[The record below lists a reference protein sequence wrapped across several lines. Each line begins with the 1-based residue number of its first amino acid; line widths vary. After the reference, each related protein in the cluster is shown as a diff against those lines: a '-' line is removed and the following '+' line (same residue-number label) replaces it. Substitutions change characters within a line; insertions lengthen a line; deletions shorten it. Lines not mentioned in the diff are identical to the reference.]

1 MKVTLF
7 KQDSRTGSES
17 LTTLTAEA
25 LMGRIQSPTKADSK
39 YVNGLRRII
48 PLLRGRKSHYE
59 YIDRLPRVCPSLE
72 WQRKGTDGKEVLR
85 YNGIVLLEV
94 NRLTGRGE
102 AERVKA
108 KARLFPQTLAA
119 FVGSSG
125 ESVKIW
131 VAFTLPDGTLP
142 QLTGRGEAER
152 VKAKARLFPQ
162 TLAAFVGSSGES
174 VKIWVAFTL
183 PDGTLPQQR
192 DWYEK
197 FHAHAYR
204 LAVNCYQPLLPFSIT
219 LKEASPE
226 ISFRLTMDELAY
238 YNPEVTPFRMEQ
250 PLTFPDE
257 MTFRE
262 KRQQGDSPLARLEP
276 DSDTLVSVHR
286 LYEMTLAHTLQPLTF
301 PDEMTFREKRQQGD
315 SPLARLEPDSDTL
328 VSVHR
333 LYEMTLAHTLEG
345 ITGWKRGNDLQPL
358 LVKLAEA
365 CFRSGI
371 PEEETVRQTLA
382 HYPETDE
389 VTLRTLVH
397 TLYQECKGFG
407 ESSSLSGDQAPLLRM
422 KEFMERRYEFRFNTL
437 TGETEYR
444 KRDSIHFY
452 FKPADRRAR
461 NSMAMDALEE
471 GICVW
476 DRDVDRYL
484 GSDRIPI
491 YNPIEDYLWSTGK
504 WDGHDRIR
512 ELADCVPC
520 MNGGCWRELFYRWF
534 LSMVAHWRGMDR
546 MHGNSTVPVLIG
558 AQGYRK
564 STFCRLILPPE
575 LRFAY
580 TDSLDFRSKRDAE
593 MALGRFLLINLDE
606 FDQISSNQQGFLKH
620 LLQKPVLN
628 LRKPY
633 ATSVQE
639 VRRYASFI
647 ATSNHAD
654 LLNDPSGSRRFIC
667 IEVTEPIR
675 TEITFNYRQLYAQ
688 AMQALN
694 QGERY
699 WLDDADEELLKQEN
713 RQFEQTT
720 PLEAALCS
728 MTRRARNEREGEEET
743 LMEIAEQLN
752 KRSRKQEN
760 RQFEQTTPLEAA
772 LCSMTRRARNERE
785 GEEETLMEIAEQL
798 NKRSRILKLK
808 LTTGNISYLGRLMR
822 KYGFTSRRTNRGML
836 YRIVW
841 L

>member
-17 LTTLTAEA
+17 LTTLMAEA

-142 QLTGRGEAER
+142 Q
-152 VKAKARLFPQ
+152 
-162 TLAAFVGSSGES
+162 
-174 VKIWVAFTL
+174 
-183 PDGTLPQQR
+183 QR

-204 LAVNCYQPLLPFSIT
+204 LAVNCYQPLLPFPIT

-226 ISFRLTMDELAY
+226 ISFRLTMDEQAY

-286 LYEMTLAHTLQPLTF
+286 LYEMTLAHI
-301 PDEMTFREKRQQGD
+301 
-315 SPLARLEPDSDTL
+315 
-328 VSVHR
+328 
-333 LYEMTLAHTLEG
+333 LEG

-389 VTLRTLVH
+389 VALRTLVH

-407 ESSSLSGDQAPLLRM
+407 ESSSLSGDQATLLRM

-752 KRSRKQEN
+752 KRSR
-760 RQFEQTTPLEAA
+760 
-772 LCSMTRRARNERE
+772 
-785 GEEETLMEIAEQL
+785 
-798 NKRSRILKLK
+798 ILKLK

-822 KYGFTSRRTNRGML
+822 KYGFTSRCTNRGML